1 MDTFEKELNRLN
13 APQRAAVLQKEGPI
27 IVIAGAGSGKT
38 RVLTYR
44 IANLMREGVDAF
56 HILALTFTNK
66 AANEMKKRI
75 ADIVGNSEAK
85 NLWMGTFHSVFAKIL
100 RFEAD
105 KLGYPQNFTIYDTQD
120 SQRLI
125 NGIIKE
131 KELDKD
137 VYKYK
142 QIQQRIS
149 SLKNNLITV
158 RAYFNNTE
166 LVENDAIRKQ
176 PRFGEIYQEY
186 VERCFKAGAMD
197 FDDLLLKTNE
207 LLNVYPEVLAK
218 YQNRFQYIL
227 VDEYQDT
234 NHSQYLIV
242 KALADRFHNI
252 CVVGDDAQSI
262 YAFRGA
268 NINNILNFKSDYPE
282 AKEYKLEQNYRS
294 TKNIVEAANSV
305 IEHNKVRLDK
315 VVFTENEMGE
325 LIKVHRSPTDA
336 DEGRFVA
343 SSIFE
348 NKMQHQLANG
358 KFAVLYRTNSQ
369 SRAIEDAL
377 RKRDIPYRIYGGLSF
392 YQRKEIKDM
401 LAYLRLIIN
410 PNDEEALVR
419 IINFPA
425 RGIGETTME
434 KLTLAANHYKKS
446 IFEIMYKVNKLPELH
461 INSTTKQKLT
471 DFVVMI
477 LNLQALNQRANVFEV
492 AEQVAKKTGLLQEF
506 KKDGTPEGIAKM
518 ENIEEMLNGMKDF
531 VIGQEDVADSTG
543 SLAEYLEDVSLATDS
558 DKEIGDDDR
567 VALMTIHLA
576 KGLEFPYVYIVGMEE
591 DLFPLAKS
599 IQSRDELEEE
609 RRLFYVALTRAEKQA
624 YLTYAERRYRFGNL
638 SDTEPSR
645 FIEEI
650 DERYLHYL
658 THTLSNP
665 NYRYKPLIDRDIF
678 GEVDKSKLRLQKPI
692 SGTPPSKN
700 APTGDEQQRLRKLK
714 PVNSIQNASPNRS
727 IYNELEVG
735 TTVYHERFGKG
746 IIKALE
752 GVGNDKKAQVNFESG
767 GLKNIL
773 LRFAKL
779 TIINE

>member
-44 IANLMREGVDAF
+44 IANLMRQGVDAF

-158 RAYFNNTE
+158 RAYFNNPE

-446 IFEIMYKVNKLPELH
+446 IFEIMYNVNKLPELH

-692 SGTPPSKN
+692 SGTLPSKN

-752 GVGNDKKAQVNFESG
+752 GVGNDRKAQVNFESG

>member
-158 RAYFNNTE
+158 RAYFNNPE

-446 IFEIMYKVNKLPELH
+446 IFEIMYNVNKLPELH

-658 THTLSNP
+658 TPTLSNP

-714 PVNSIQNASPNRS
+714 PVNSIQNASPNRI

>member
-44 IANLMREGVDAF
+44 IANLMRQGVDAF

-158 RAYFNNTE
+158 RAYFNNPE

-446 IFEIMYKVNKLPELH
+446 IFEIMYNVNKLPELH

-650 DERYLHYL
+650 DKRYLHYL
-658 THTLSNP
+658 TPTLSNP

>member
-44 IANLMREGVDAF
+44 IANLMRQGVDAF

-158 RAYFNNTE
+158 RAYFNNPE

-446 IFEIMYKVNKLPELH
+446 IFEIMYNVNKLPELH

-714 PVNSIQNASPNRS
+714 PVNGIQNASPNRS

>member
-158 RAYFNNTE
+158 RAYFNNPE

-446 IFEIMYKVNKLPELH
+446 IFEIMYNVNKLPELH